1 MDAREFS
8 SEGVNVFGVFR
19 YVVEQITP
27 KQSYYSVYS
36 SRYHLQTFFRSVL
49 QRLQSS
55 ERVMLAFFWF

>member
-36 SRYHLQTFFRSVL
+36 SRYHLQTFFRLSFAATSIV
-49 QRLQSS
+49 
-55 ERVMLAFFWF
+55 